1 MLAAAREFTC
11 AADEVWRLQR
21 GSELDCVFFQRA
33 VNGGE
38 RITDKGSR
46 QGFWLFA
53 PSGVL
58 LARCNT
64 RNVESVLATFAA
76 GRLAYDAL
84 EPEQRALAGD
94 AELEPVHRWEH
105 YYPEDGLVLRRTA
118 RDLAPEGLAAAAGPG
133 WNRDYAWFSRA
144 ELSSALPADALPAD
158 APLGTELPLPLVAR
172 RLARFHLVDNAR
184 GQTIP
189 YAEAEVE
196 QAELVARVVSRRADA
211 ALELVL
217 EGASR
222 AVSEGQWLLGE
233 NLWKPRRDLA
243 HDIRCRL
250 LGRALWD
257 PEAQRFLEFE
267 LVALARREG
276 RTQFNGR
283 AGSLGPS
290 LLAFHFELAAEA
302 ARIAPTFV
310 ALYEAPWIEQP
321 ALAPWFDSPAECG
334 LEVDGR

>member
-1 MLAAAREFTC
+1 M
-11 AADEVWRLQR
+11 QR

-33 VNGGE
+33 VNGGA

-64 RNVESVLATFAA
+64 RSVESVLATFAA
-76 GRLAYDAL
+76 GRLAYEAL
-84 EPEQRALAGD
+84 EPERRALASD
-94 AELEPVHRWEH
+94 AELEPAHRWED

-118 RDLAPEGLAAAAGPG
+118 RDLAPEGLAAEAGSG

-144 ELSSALPADALPAD
+144 ELSSALPADALPGA
-158 APLGTELPLPLVAR
+158 ELPLPLLAL

-196 QAELVARVVSRRADA
+196 ETEFVARVVSRRADA
-211 ALELVL
+211 TLELVL
-217 EGASR
+217 EGAAR
-222 AVSEGQWLLGE
+222 AFSEGEWLLGD
-233 NLWKPRRDLA
+233 NGWKPRSDLA
-243 HDIRCRL
+243 HGIQSRL

-267 LVALARREG
+267 LVAVALREG
-276 RTQFNGR
+276 RTQYNGR
-283 AGSLGPS
+283 ARSLEPS
-290 LLAFHFELAAEA
+290 LLAFHFELASEA
-302 ARIAPTFV
+302 ARVAPTFV
-310 ALYEAPWIEQP
+310 ALYDVPWIEQP
-321 ALAPWFDSPAECG
+321 AIAPWFDSPAECG
-334 LEVDGR
+334 LEGGAR